1 MLPGT
6 LFCAEPPAIPVI
18 GPAHLVLESVERRFR
33 SLRHTVWHKL
43 RVASSHALIRG
54 MSKGRQTRFVP
65 CTWGVRQ
72 DEYRWRD
79 KQGFDD
85 FAAFRAVAA
94 TMGWALVHTPSFGWA
109 DLLPGTMRDLM
120 KKRSDLHMPDYWVL
134 TLHHLVWSKRLP
146 YPIKARWMQGTSIHD
161 QPFCFVSELPTDLV
175 EASMDALILF
185 REAIL
190 ASSSSAF
197 LPPELAH
204 AATAGSIKPVE
215 PPILQQGARPPAARE
230 QPAKPVAATE
240 STGTAASAETGE
252 PESAAAPVPHERTC
266 DAVSPE
272 REPPESKE
280 TGLPHLN
287 DQSFTVRF
295 AGSTYRFTPRN
306 KQLFA
311 LLDRINRR
319 PGYRVSF
326 DDLRTVGDVW
336 DGLNVEDSTI
346 RGAVARLR
354 KLLSEHAMSDL
365 AGRITTGTYQGR
377 AYVVL
382 RVPDG
387 EPDNEP
393 R

>member
-6 LFCAEPPAIPVI
+6 LSCAELPAIPVV

-33 SLRHTVWHKL
+33 CLRHTVWHKL
-43 RVASSHALIRG
+43 RVASRHAIIRG

-94 TMGWALVHTPSFGWA
+94 TMGWALVHTPSCAWV
-109 DLLPGTMRDLM
+109 DLLPGSMTDLM
-120 KKRSDLHMPDYWVL
+120 KKRSDLHMADYWVL

-190 ASSSSAF
+190 TSSGNVL

-204 AATAGSIKPVE
+204 AATAASIKPVE
-215 PPILQQGARPPAARE
+215 PPMFEQGAWFPAARDH
-230 QPAKPVAATE
+230 PAKPVAPTE
-240 STGTAASAETGE
+240 PTDSAAPAETGE
-252 PESAAAPVPHERTC
+252 AESATAPVPQERTC
-266 DAVSPE
+266 DTISPE
-272 REPPESKE
+272 RELPESKE
-280 TGLPHLN
+280 TGAPQLN
-287 DQSFTVRF
+287 DQSFTVKF

-311 LLDRINRR
+311 LLERISRR

-354 KLLSEHAMSDL
+354 KLLSEHAMSEL

-387 EPDNEP
+387 DADNEQ